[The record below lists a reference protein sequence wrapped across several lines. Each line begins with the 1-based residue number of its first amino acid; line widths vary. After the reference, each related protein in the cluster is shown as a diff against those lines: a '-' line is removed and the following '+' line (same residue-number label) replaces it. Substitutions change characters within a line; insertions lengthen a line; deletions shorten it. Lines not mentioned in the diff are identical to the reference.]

1 MDLFPFQESHGLKI
15 VGPGKSKEGKDW
27 EVVIIQPGLSR
38 NRNFYPADVLRK
50 AVPLFENCSAFAY
63 RYGGPLGDRFNH
75 LPDDAALAH
84 PGGFA
89 ENKVGWFEKVRYGT
103 FIDREGNK
111 GEGILGRFH
120 ILEGHEWL
128 RKNLRDA
135 WNHGKTDIL
144 GFSIDAKG
152 RARETKINGE
162 TVKLVE
168 KIEEVRSTDIVTE
181 PAAGGQ
187 VLRLV
192 AGLSGSDGMK
202 AVYRLIEKHR
212 PMWLE
217 GFPVKEDEE
226 ELRDSLLHAVEAT
239 LVQADNYFRDEIDP
253 LDDVHLHEVARGV
266 KSLNT
271 LIQMIRE
278 GKMDQALAVLRDWI
292 PVYPVPE
299 NGDERSRRRGF
310 YSFPLAEQ
318 SGSAGGEKERMAA
331 SALKETTMDP
341 EAQAKIDEL
350 QKELDERKES
360 EEKRDAEIAQR
371 EAEVA
376 KDKRDLRIVERLTA
390 SELPEAARDRVR
402 ELLIAR
408 EGEVSDDEI
417 DAAVTKEREYMDK
430 LKETQSADAADVDV
444 SGPLGDAHDDE
455 DRVSVKVGE
464 EKRDRYMKAWDGFFE
479 GGQDMGGV
487 PAFRSLHEAW
497 GEMSGKWMSPEDM
510 TDSIF
515 AAIKMGFP
523 SRHRING
530 MERHVRRL
538 KEGLSS
544 IPMTSE
550 FKESIGTGDFPITF
564 GDSMFKRLQKE
575 FADPELNDW
584 RKIISSIENLT
595 DATNDFNLIQIGNTG
610 VMPTVPQKG
619 PYQEVTPEPTES
631 NEKLTPVKKGFLFKL
646 TWEDVLADNV
656 GLLRRIPR
664 LLGRSAARTIQQ
676 IVWDE
681 IESNRVLD
689 RDGVALIDATHNNII
704 AGNPSLSFAD
714 VITAIK
720 QLRNQT
726 EQDSLEKLGLNPAFL
741 LVSPTNEAEAFEI
754 TGSSVKVTTGED
766 ATVAN
771 FVRKLGIEAFPT
783 IGLGLNVI
791 SATSEFRWYVAANP
805 KDVETIAVGFLG
817 GRDRPDLFVQ
827 SPIDTPV
834 AGAAFDSDELTFK
847 QRLVVGAKVAD
858 FRWLQGSLAT
868 S

>member
-1 MDLFPFQESHGLKI
+1 
-15 VGPGKSKEGKDW
+15 
-27 EVVIIQPGLSR
+27 
-38 NRNFYPADVLRK
+38 
-50 AVPLFENCSAFAY
+50 
-63 RYGGPLGDRFNH
+63 
-75 LPDDAALAH
+75 
-84 PGGFA
+84 
-89 ENKVGWFEKVRYGT
+89 
-103 FIDREGNK
+103 
-111 GEGILGRFH
+111 
-120 ILEGHEWL
+120 
-128 RKNLRDA
+128 
-135 WNHGKTDIL
+135 
-144 GFSIDAKG
+144 
-152 RARETKINGE
+152 
-162 TVKLVE
+162 
-168 KIEEVRSTDIVTE
+168 
-181 PAAGGQ
+181 
-187 VLRLV
+187 
-192 AGLSGSDGMK
+192 
-202 AVYRLIEKHR
+202 
-212 PMWLE
+212 
-217 GFPVKEDEE
+217 
-226 ELRDSLLHAVEAT
+226 
-239 LVQADNYFRDEIDP
+239 
-253 LDDVHLHEVARGV
+253 
-266 KSLNT
+266 
-271 LIQMIRE
+271 
-278 GKMDQALAVLRDWI
+278 
-292 PVYPVPE
+292 
-299 NGDERSRRRGF
+299 
-310 YSFPLAEQ
+310 
-318 SGSAGGEKERMAA
+318 
-331 SALKETTMDP
+331 MDP
-341 EAQAKIDEL
+341 EAQAKIDAL
-350 QKELDERKES
+350 QKELDEGKER
-360 EEKRDAEIAQR
+360 EEKRETEIAQR
-371 EAEVA
+371 EAEVS

-390 SELPEAARDRVR
+390 SELPEAARDRVK

-408 EGEVSDDEI
+408 EGEISDDEI
-417 DAAVTKEREYMDK
+417 DAAVTKEREYMEK
-430 LKETQSADAADVDV
+430 LKETQSADAGDVDV
-444 SGPLGDAHDDE
+444 SGPLGDAHDDG
-455 DRVSVKVGE
+455 DQVSVKVGE

-497 GEMSGKWMSPEDM
+497 GEMSGKWISPEDM
-510 TDSIF
+510 TDNIF

-544 IPMTSE
+544 IPMTAD

-619 PYQEVTPEPTES
+619 PYQEVSPEPTES

-689 RDGVALIDATHNNII
+689 RDGVALINATHNNII
-704 AGNPSLSFAD
+704 SGNPSLSFAD

-754 TGSSVKVTTGED
+754 TGSSVKVTTAED

-858 FRWLQGSLAT
+858 FRWIQGSLAT